1 MFYVRIHILVRNLD
15 ALNRSCLHVMLH
27 IGSVLENYVHFPYS
41 LLVFLK
47 PYSHHPGALLP
58 TSEVNLTGLLV
69 PHNPTL
75 RVMSVSGGPQN
86 VMHGHNVLQNNI
98 DEDHYTYKCE
108 YNIQTQIQKSWDAV

>member
-1 MFYVRIHILVRNLD
+1 MFACYASHQFCPGELCPFSL
-15 ALNRSCLHVMLH
+15 
-27 IGSVLENYVHFPYS
+27 FPPC
-41 LLVFLK
+41 FLK
-47 PYSHHPGALLP
+47 SYSHHPGALLP
-58 TSEVNLTGLLV
+58 TSEVNLPGLLV

-75 RVMSVSGGPQN
+75 RVMSVSGGLQN